1 VYDIACLGSLQ
12 SSCSN
17 FGPEYVRCIG
27 LTVSAT
33 ERLNCVWSQTK
44 LSCLW
49 SLVYTP
55 CACYI
60 YCSVALTLRWAKWKR
75 QDVFHIWC
83 QRHVLHISW
92 HDFVSNNEVLH
103 STSLFYVT
111 FIIRKWTL
119 RLFSHV
125 ARLLHNFSANLIP
138 SICTKT
144 RDGEQPSQVWRRPY
158 SWRVT
163 WQMIAITG
171 GFGWT
176 LHVMMMMMMTVICYH
191 ASTLLSSVSTLF
203 HCMA

>member
-1 VYDIACLGSLQ
+1 MYDIACLGSLQ

-60 YCSVALTLRWAKWKR
+60 YCSMALT
-75 QDVFHIWC
+75 
-83 QRHVLHISW
+83 
-92 HDFVSNNEVLH
+92 FVSNNEVLH

-111 FIIRKWTL
+111 FIIRKRTL

-125 ARLLHNFSANLIP
+125 ARLLHNFSAHLIP

-144 RDGEQPSQVWRRPY
+144 RDGERPSQVWRRAY

-191 ASTLLSSVSTLF
+191 ASTLVSSVSTLF